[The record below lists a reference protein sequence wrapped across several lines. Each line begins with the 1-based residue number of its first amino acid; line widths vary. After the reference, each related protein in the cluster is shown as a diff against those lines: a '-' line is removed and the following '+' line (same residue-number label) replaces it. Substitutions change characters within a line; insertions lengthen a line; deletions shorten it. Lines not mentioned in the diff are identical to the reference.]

1 MAPCFAG
8 GSRGHCVW
16 LLSPICLNPTRPL
29 PSFRAA
35 SGHWMS
41 LEVEAWISDCTLAYF
56 GIRAQRWHSWLGRSQ
71 FSAPSVR
78 YQVSGLWSCIDC
90 SSQPRVPWKSI
101 ARKAWKPAL
110 SLRKYHEIS
119 GSFWVRVKL
128 LNPKKHQKT
137 DRFIFSYPNCAEIRW
152 GSKVSGTQKSSW
164 EIWLAGCLS
173 QRNSL
178 QYTNISH
185 VCHKMSSLFSSW
197 E

>member
-16 LLSPICLNPTRPL
+16 LLSPSCLNPTRPL

-41 LEVEAWISDCTLAYF
+41 LEVEAWISDCSLAYF

-78 YQVSGLWSCIDC
+78 YQDSGLWSCIDC
-90 SSQPRVPWKSI
+90 SSQPRVPWKSHEKHGSQHSVWGNI
-101 ARKAWKPAL
+101 M
-110 SLRKYHEIS
+110 KYLGHS
-119 GSFWVRVKL
+119 GSGSNFSS
-128 LNPKKHQKT
+128 PKKHQKT
-137 DRFIFSYPNCAEIRW
+137 DRFIFSYPSRAEIRW
-152 GSKVSGTQKSSW
+152 GSKVTGTQKLCW

-185 VCHKMSSLFSSW
+185 VCHKMSSLFSW